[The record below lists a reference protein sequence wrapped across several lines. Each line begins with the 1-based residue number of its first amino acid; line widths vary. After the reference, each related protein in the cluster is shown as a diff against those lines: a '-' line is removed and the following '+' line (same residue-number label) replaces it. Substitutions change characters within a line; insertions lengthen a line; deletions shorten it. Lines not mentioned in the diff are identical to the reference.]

1 MGGEEIFPSLPRR
14 EIKTMRG
21 LTTRLH
27 HLGALLVLLVGAV
40 VAALVLALVMPM
52 GAKPAEAAFPGTNGK
67 IAFVSDRND
76 PNAGT
81 ENSTACEVFMMDP
94 NDSNQTNLTNDTT
107 KCDESPTFSPNGS
120 KIAFNSYDGNDAE
133 IYVMDANGSN
143 RTQLTNNDVDYNPP
157 AFSRDGK
164 KITFASTLDGGA
176 DAEIYVMDASD
187 TDGDGVG
194 DHLTQL
200 TDNSAQDTYP
210 VFSPSPRENKIAF
223 VSDRGG
229 NWDLYLMD
237 ARGSNPTLITNDALV
252 EELPNFSP
260 DGTEIAYDVFGDS
273 GVGTDDS
280 DIYVVDTG
288 GTGTPT
294 DLTNTPTTW
303 EDKPAFSPDG
313 TKIVFRHHVGPFPG
327 DNEIYVMNSNG
338 SGTPTNL
345 TNHAGSDW
353 MPDWG
358 IAVSPTVLGTNPA
371 NAATGVE
378 RNTDVSATFSEEMDS
393 STVNTSTFK
402 LYQWNKKKSKWVP
415 VNSTSTTVS
424 YDPLSKTATLDP
436 YGELTALLAANRKY
450 KAVVTTG
457 AKDTNGIALTNDLA
471 WTFTTGSS

>member
-1 MGGEEIFPSLPRR
+1 
-14 EIKTMRG
+14 
-21 LTTRLH
+21 
-27 HLGALLVLLVGAV
+27 LLVLLLGAI
-40 VAALVLALVMPM
+40 VATLVLAALMTM

-81 ENSTACEVFMMDP
+81 ENSWACEIFVMDP
-94 NDSNQTNLTNDTT
+94 NGSNPTNLTNDTT

-120 KIAFNSYDGNDAE
+120 KIAFNNSDGNDTE

-143 RTQLTNNDVDYNPP
+143 RTRLTNDHVDDNPP

-176 DAEIYVMDASD
+176 DPEIYVMDASD

-200 TDNSAQDTYP
+200 TDNTARDIYP
-210 VFSPSPRENKIAF
+210 VFSPRENKIAF
-223 VSDRGG
+223 VSNRGG
-229 NWDLYLMD
+229 DWDLYMMD
-237 ARGSNPTLITNDALV
+237 ARGSNPTQITNDALV

-260 DGTEIAYDVFGDS
+260 DGREIAYNVFDDS

-280 DIYVVDTG
+280 DIYVVSAF

-313 TKIVFRHHVGPFPG
+313 KKIVFRHHVGFFPG
-327 DNEIYVMNSNG
+327 DNEIYVMDSNG
-338 SGTPTNL
+338 SGAPTNL
-345 TNHAGSDW
+345 TNNAAHEY

-358 IAVSPTVLGTNPA
+358 IDTPPSVIGTNPA
-371 NAATGVE
+371 NTATGV
-378 RNTDVSATFSEEMDS
+378 
-393 STVNTSTFK
+393 
-402 LYQWNKKKSKWVP
+402 
-415 VNSTSTTVS
+415 
-424 YDPLSKTATLDP
+424 
-436 YGELTALLAANRKY
+436 
-450 KAVVTTG
+450 
-457 AKDTNGIALTNDLA
+457 
-471 WTFTTGSS
+471 